1 MRHKSYIPIKE
12 STVNFL
18 ILSCTLITLYFN
30 TKFEDP
36 FNVPKQIVLLLSSA
50 WISGHV
56 VSAIR
61 YRRPKIVFKQ
71 YILFILVSLFI
82 GGMLTA
88 SLLTDVKIVAFLGET
103 QRRNGFLTYL
113 SLTVI
118 FLFTVFAINF
128 SNVLKIFK
136 SIILL
141 NLLLGTYGLLQIS
154 GRDPYEWNNPYNSM
168 FSTLGNPNFASSLLA
183 VFASISF
190 FSCFVK
196 KLKSPWKF
204 TATINIF
211 VSLFAIFQSESRQ
224 GVLVFLLSLLFFS
237 VVLIFKMNV
246 NLGKISLA
254 SSLVLII
261 FAIFGM
267 LQKGPLTSILYK
279 DSVSVRGYYWRAAI
293 EMFRSNPWHGIGVD
307 RYGEYFKEY
316 REFAYPLKYGFE
328 ITSNNAHNVFLQFFA
343 TSGAIVGLSYLLLVV
358 YIVFIGVQGIRETSS
373 AEQLIVLAL
382 LSSYIGFQAQSL
394 ISIDNIGISI
404 WGWLLGGALVGL
416 RFSNLAESKLDTKN
430 EPPKNKSKQ
439 SGPMGRSKVT
449 FNTFSTLISTLILIP
464 TLYMSSVVYQSE
476 TSVALAKYYAY
487 STLENR
493 SDFFVKYADQAISN
507 RFTDNLNKLKLA
519 ALMLD
524 LGMSNEGLQEL
535 DNLQKIDP
543 RKIDTLQVLALQLR
557 KQSNLREELI
567 YRELISQL
575 DPFNTKNY
583 QELIK
588 LNLLIGETS
597 TAKAYL
603 NTVKKYDPN
612 WIELNKSF
620 SS

>member
-1 MRHKSYIPIKE
+1 MRHKSYVPIKE

-18 ILSCTLITLYFN
+18 ILSCALITLYFN

-50 WISGHV
+50 WIAGHV
-56 VSAIR
+56 LSAIR
-61 YRRPKIVFKQ
+61 YRRPEIIFKQ
-71 YILFILVSLFI
+71 YILFILISLFI
-82 GGMLTA
+82 IGMLTA
-88 SLLTDVKIVAFLGET
+88 SLSTDVKIVALLGET

-113 SLTVI
+113 SLVVI
-118 FLFTVFAINF
+118 FLFTVFAIKF

-141 NLLLGTYGLLQIS
+141 NLLLGIYGLLQIF
-154 GRDPYEWNNPYNSM
+154 GKDPYEWNNPYNSM

-183 VFASISF
+183 VFASMSF

-196 KLKSPWKF
+196 KLKTPWKI
-204 TATINIF
+204 TATVNIF
-211 VSLFAIFQSESRQ
+211 ISVFAIVQSESRQ
-224 GVLVFLLSLLFFS
+224 GILVFLLSLIFFG
-237 VVLIFKMNV
+237 VVLILNKNR
-246 NLGKISLA
+246 NLGKVSLV
-254 SSLVLII
+254 SSLVLTI

-267 LQKGPLTSILYK
+267 LQKGPLTPILYK
-279 DSVSVRGYYWRAAI
+279 DSISVRGYYWRAGI
-293 EMFRSNPWHGIGVD
+293 EMFRENPLFGIGVD

-328 ITSNNAHNVFLQFFA
+328 ITSNNAHNVFIQFFA

-358 YIVFIGVQGIRETSS
+358 YIVFIGAQAIRETSG

-382 LSSYIGFQAQSL
+382 LSSYIGFQAQSV

-416 RFSNLAESKLDTKN
+416 RFSNLAESKLVTKI
-430 EPPKNKSKQ
+430 ESPMYKSKHNSIMIKNQ
-439 SGPMGRSKVT
+439 VV
-449 FNTFSTLISTLILIP
+449 FNTFSTLTSILILIP
-464 TLYMSSVVYQSE
+464 ALYVSSVIYRSE
-476 TSVALAKYYAY
+476 TSVALAKFYAY

-493 SDFFVKYADQAISN
+493 SDLFLKYADQAISN

-524 LGMSNEGLQEL
+524 LGMSDEGLQEL
-535 DNLQKIDP
+535 NSLQKIDP
-543 RKIDTLQVLALQLR
+543 RKIDTLQVLAMQLR
-557 KQSNLREELI
+557 KQSKIREELI

-612 WIELNKSF
+612 WVELNKSF
-620 SS
+620 SF